1 MIKTL
6 NCRKA
11 TISNDIPTKIIQQ
24 FTEIFIDCL
33 SNNFNNCL
41 KGGMFSIELK
51 LADVLPVFKKNDQKD
66 KSNYRPISINPNI
79 SKIYERCIQTQNEYF
94 VNFLSKY
101 QRGFRQGFSTQYC
114 LLVMIEK
121 LRKFRDEKWVFAAVL
136 TDLLK
141 DFNCILHQLLTSK
154 LSTYGFKLKSIAFIS
169 SYLKKQKQK
178 TKIGSTFSECL
189 NILFGVPHGSI
200 LERILCLIFKKIFSI

>member
-1 MIKTL
+1 
-6 NCRKA
+6 
-11 TISNDIPTKIIQQ
+11 
-24 FTEIFIDCL
+24 
-33 SNNFNNCL
+33 
-41 KGGMFSIELK
+41 MFSIELK